1 MLQNKT
7 KQISLL
13 AIIMFILISVGCVNN
28 EEINQLE
35 NDSVDT
41 ELLTENDRNKIE
53 IAKEF
58 SLVLGK
64 ILTDKQNRIELGYM
78 IQKLD
83 DFGDAISVSAMLGDK
98 ERMAPSELEILNS
111 LEGDVMHRKKVNL
124 LKESL
129 ISYSLEN
136 ISEFKV
142 LEQSFNN
149 YISRSYS
156 DNANLSYSD
165 ALIDF
170 YSSQGLVIHV
180 PYAENFDW
188 ELMEYGITMTYDP
201 IIRVDWNEG
210 YTYDEFGNA
219 HLLPYVDDPYSFD
232 NPTYVI
238 TYYNPDDFVSAPPI
252 PTLPTQVADAVIL
265 GMNVNH
271 ESISQKDVLFTVIPE
286 MRITSTHYIGLF
298 GKKVKLQIFRG
309 SNKLNVNFDG
319 TIGNSASG
327 DTYKYT
333 EYHFSKQDC
342 IDKNWKTV
350 NIQFDPD
357 WDMSENSQQI
367 VLFTKHH
374 ISAKGKIK
382 VGAKVGYNF
391 VTQKP
396 TAEATGSVDIEM
408 ELNASKFR
416 TNSELSRRQVL
427 ISIVGDTGLG
437 TKFRNGNNYNI
448 KEVGRAE
455 FYFEHYFTDIPD

>member
-1 MLQNKT
+1 MLKKT
-7 KQISLL
+7 KQIGLL
-13 AIIMFILISVGCVNN
+13 AILTVILISIGCVSI
-28 EEINQLE
+28 EEIDQLE
-35 NDSVDT
+35 TNLVNT
-41 ELLTENDRNKIE
+41 ELLTDNDRNKIE

-83 DFGDAISVSAMLGDK
+83 DFGDAISVSAILGDK

-111 LEGDVMHRKKVNL
+111 LEGDIMHRKKVNL

-136 ISEFKV
+136 ISDFKV

-149 YISRSYS
+149 YVSRNYNV
-156 DNANLSYSD
+156 NANLSYSE

-170 YSSQGLVIHV
+170 YSEQGLVVHI

-188 ELMEYGITMTYDP
+188 ELMEYGITISYDP
-201 IIRVDWNEG
+201 IIRDDWNEG

-219 HLLPYVDDPYSFD
+219 QLLPYVDDPYSFD

-238 TYYNPDDFVSAPPI
+238 TYYHPDDFLAAPPI
-252 PTLPTQVADAVIL
+252 PTLPSPAANAVIL
-265 GMNVNH
+265 GYNVNH
-271 ESISQKDVLFTVIPE
+271 TSISQADILLTVIPE
-286 MRITSTHYIGLF
+286 IKLTDTNYIGLF
-298 GKKVKLQIFRG
+298 GNKVKLQIFRG

-327 DTYKYT
+327 DTYMYT
-333 EYHFSKQDC
+333 EYHFSKWDC
-342 IDKNWKTV
+342 KNKNWKTV

-367 VLFTKHH
+367 VLFSKHN
-374 ISAKGKIK
+374 ISLKGKAK
-382 VGAKVGYNF
+382 VGAKVGYDF
-391 VTQKP
+391 VTKKA

-408 ELNASKFR
+408 ELNSSRFR
-416 TNSELSRRQVL
+416 RNAELSRRSVL
-427 ISIVGDTGLG
+427 AHIVGDTGLG
-437 TKFRNGNNYNI
+437 TRLRNGNEYNV
-448 KEVGRAE
+448 KGVGLAN